1 MNAVISQWL
10 GKREHQ
16 EDAYKVRH
24 YPGGTLAVV
33 CDGMGGH
40 MLGDVASAAAA
51 EAFADTF
58 ELETDAPVAERLQA
72 ALDAANDA
80 VARVFADAGAFG
92 GTTLT
97 AVFAGAGVLWWIS
110 VGDSPLYLW
119 RHDRLVRLN
128 EDHSMRAVYMQYVHA
143 GSLTY
148 EEAKHA
154 GYSLRSAL
162 TGEPPALVDSPAVP
176 YPLLPGDRIVLTTD
190 GADDLLDSPLISD
203 PVRRMFE
210 QREGNLS
217 SRIVAACEALNN
229 PYADN
234 VTVICMDWK

>member
-16 EDAYKVRH
+16 EDAYRVRH

-51 EAFADTF
+51 EVFADAF
-58 ELETDAPVAERLQA
+58 ELQTDSPITERLQA
-72 ALDAANDA
+72 ALNAANDA
-80 VARVFADAGAFG
+80 VARVFAKADTFG

-97 AVFAGAGVLWWIS
+97 AVFVGAGVLWWIS

-119 RHDRLVRLN
+119 RQGRLVRLN
-128 EDHSMRAVYMQYVHA
+128 EDHSMRSVYMQYVQA

-148 EEAKHA
+148 KEAKHA
-154 GYSLRSAL
+154 GHSLRSAL
-162 TGEPPALVDSPAVP
+162 IGEPLVLVDSPAVP

-190 GADDLLDSPLISD
+190 GADDLLDAPLVAES
-203 PVRRMFE
+203 VRRIFE

-217 SRIVAACEALNN
+217 SRIVQACEALKN

>member
-1 MNAVISQWL
+1 MISQWH

-16 EDAYKVRH
+16 EDAYRVRH

-40 MLGDVASAAAA
+40 MFGDVASATAA
-51 EAFADTF
+51 ETFADTF
-58 ELETDAPVAERLQA
+58 EQESGSPVAERLQF

-80 VARVFADAGAFG
+80 VARVFAAAGAFG

-97 AVFAGAGVLWWIS
+97 AVFIGAGVLWWIS

-119 RHDRLVRLN
+119 RHGRLMRLN
-128 EDHSMRAVYMQYVHA
+128 EDHSMRAVYMQYVHS

-162 TGEPPALVDSPAVP
+162 TGEPPALVDLPAVP

-190 GADDLLDSPLISD
+190 GADDLLDTPFVSD
-203 PVRRMFE
+203 ALRRIFDE
-210 QREGNLS
+210 REGNLS